1 MSDTYSKIPQPFQN
15 IGCQDLLKEAILNCG
30 WVRKQH
36 FASKL
41 KLFRWPKVYMILSR
55 GCIYYFRNEYCKTAS
70 GKFSLF
76 GFNTVARATEIKDG
90 EALYAF
96 KINHT
101 HPEEFKSYLFACSS
115 EKEMKE
121 WMKCIKEELKIANDS
136 GKRDGDYYYT
146 DGFMQKT
153 QQTPEAQG
161 SSADSGFGPSADGD
175 TTSISSY
182 NYKDIEESIYDDPT
196 AFQPPSDYGLYA
208 KKADEASDDEDI
220 PDEPPPVPPRLANSD
235 PRTKTKK
242 KKKRKKNKNKM
253 DELDQLPDI
262 SKVNVSRTQSA
273 AKQQA
278 DAITAEMK
286 NVFGKEKQ
294 KSTEEPSSTTSRQKK
309 LSSVEQPEVDDV
321 DEEEEDEDDGDKYWQ
336 SIHFEGEKE
345 KASEIIRD
353 IGENGVFLVRNGEDG
368 GKVLVVFADNMP
380 KKYKV
385 NCKDDEYF
393 IATAGP
399 HAESLEELLFEYFT
413 TDLPNTTVKLTTPF
427 QQHPSFQ

>member
-1 MSDTYSKIPQPFQN
+1 MSDTYAKIPQPFQN
-15 IGCQDLLKEAILNCG
+15 IG
-30 WVRKQH
+30 
-36 FASKL
+36 
-41 KLFRWPKVYMILSR
+41 PKVYMILSR

-76 GFNTVARATEIKDG
+76 GFNTVARATEVSDG
-90 EALYAF
+90 EAMYAF

-146 DGFMQKT
+146 DGFMHK
-153 QQTPEAQG
+153 QTPEAQG

-175 TTSISSY
+175 TTSIS
-182 NYKDIEESIYDDPT
+182 YKDIEESIYDDPT
-196 AFQPPSDYGLYA
+196 SFQPPSDYGLYA

-220 PDEPPPVPPRLANSD
+220 PNEPPPVPPRLANAD
-235 PRTKTKK
+235 PNPKTKR
-242 KKKRKKNKNKM
+242 KKKRKKKKEKM

-262 SKVNVSRTQSA
+262 SKVAVSRTESA
-273 AKQQA
+273 AKLQA
-278 DAITAEMK
+278 DAISAEMK
-286 NVFGKEKQ
+286 NMFGKEKQ
-294 KSTEEPSSTTSRQKK
+294 KSTESEPSSTTSRNKK
-309 LSSVEQPEVDDV
+309 QPSLEPPEVEDV
-321 DEEEEDEDDGDKYWQ
+321 DEEEEEEDDGDKYWQ

-353 IGENGVFLVRNGEDG
+353 IGENGVFLVRNGDDG

-380 KKYKV
+380 KKYKI
-385 NCKDDEYF
+385 NCKDNEYF

-399 HAESLEELLFEYFT
+399 HAETLEEMLFEYFM

-427 QQHPSFQ
+427 QLHPSQQ